1 MNTINTKY
9 GVFEVVDN
17 GNGGVC
23 LFIGKAK
30 ICEFPKV
37 AWWNMDAIEK
47 GIEQHREMI
56 EKRIKERV
64 TELNVTKENASDVIA
79 KLIEVLGNDNK
90 GFYSSRLKQC
100 LNKLKVA

>member
-9 GVFEVVDN
+9 WVFEVVDN

-23 LFIGKAK
+23 LFIGKTK

-47 GIEQHREMI
+47 GIEQHHEMI

-64 TELNVTKENASDVIA
+64 ELNVTKENASDVIA
-79 KLIEVLGNDNK
+79 KLIEVLGNEGK
-90 GFYSSRLKQC
+90 GFYASRLKQC
-100 LNKLKVA
+100 LNKLNAA